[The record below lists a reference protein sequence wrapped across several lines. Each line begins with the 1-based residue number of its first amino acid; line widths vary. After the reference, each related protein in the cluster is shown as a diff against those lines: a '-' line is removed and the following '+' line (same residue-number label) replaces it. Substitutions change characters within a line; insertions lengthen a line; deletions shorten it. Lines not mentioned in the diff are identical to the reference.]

1 MSSTPG
7 QTHSRRPLRL
17 IVVVLVLI
25 AVAVTARL
33 FWTGKSLTAAA
44 VKPDSAVPVQ
54 MQQAQRQD
62 LPIWVDAIGSVQA
75 LNTVNVRVRV
85 DGELQKVL
93 FDEGQMVTAGSP
105 LAQIDPRVYQAQV
118 AQAQAMVA
126 KDQAQLANLR
136 VNLERAVNLAAAKA
150 GPTQDVDTYRAQL
163 AAQQATVQADQAA
176 LDNARLQ
183 LGFTTVTAPLTGRT
197 GQRLLDVGAIAHG
210 SEATGL
216 VTLTQMN
223 PISVAFAMSQ
233 DELPRILQENAR
245 QALQVVAMTRDGKQ
259 KIASGH
265 LSFIDSQV
273 SAATGQIQLKA
284 EFDNGQSQ
292 LWPGELVSAR
302 LLVTTQRDA
311 TVVPATAVQD
321 GAKGRYVYVVGSDQ
335 RVQPRQVDAAVVVN
349 GQQWIRDGLNPGET
363 VVVQGQSRIAPGVVV
378 APVTTDGNT
387 AQAKPA
393 DQTAVNLEARR

>member
-1 MSSTPG
+1 MTSVPAQPRT
-7 QTHSRRPLRL
+7 RRPLRL
-17 IVVVLVLI
+17 IVVVIALIVVALLV
-25 AVAVTARL
+25 RL
-33 FWTGKSLTAAA
+33 FWPGKSPASAAA
-44 VKPDSAVPVQ
+44 KADSVVPVQ
-54 MQQAQRQD
+54 LQTAQKQD

-85 DGELQKVL
+85 DGELQKVM
-93 FDEGQMVTAGSP
+93 FNEGQMVTAGSP

-118 AQAQAMVA
+118 AQAQALVA
-126 KDQAQLANLR
+126 KDQAQLANLK
-136 VNLERAVNLAAAKA
+136 VNLERASNLAAAKA
-150 GPTQDVDTYRAQL
+150 GPTQDVDTFRAQL

-197 GQRLLDVGAIAHG
+197 GQRLLDVGSIAHG
-210 SEATGL
+210 AEATGL

-223 PISVAFAMSQ
+223 PISVAFAVSQ
-233 DELPRILQENAR
+233 DDLPRILQENA
-245 QALQVVAMTRDGKQ
+245 QKALQVVAMTRDGKEQ
-259 KIASGH
+259 IATGH

-284 EFDNGQSQ
+284 EFDNGNSQ

-302 LLVTTQRDA
+302 LLIKTQRDA

-363 VVVQGQSRIAPGVVV
+363 VVVQGQSRIAPGVQVSAV
-378 APVTTDGNT
+378 QSDNNT
-387 AQAKPA
+387 AQAKSA
-393 DQTAVNLEARR
+393 ESKAVDLEARR